1 MGNNRLPT
9 KAASTLKKEI
19 GMTNKQINVLN
30 QISGV
35 ESDTPQA
42 NTEDIMGD
50 YWVNRSEEIVKKT
63 EGMDP
68 VERALTW
75 ERETGDWS
83 GWNSNKEYYWN
94 TKYKLSPETDEMA
107 KNTHISGE
115 VDKLLAM
122 SPEKKEHYFRDNAYK
137 LPNHLFKHLEPLYNI
152 NDATLNNKELERA
165 RIGQGI
171 EFSNLLQGKESDLE
185 KLSPDV
191 STETHAE
198 SIRLAYMNGYTN
210 MTIDQFG
217 FVVVP
222 VNGDPVRAIDLDDSL
237 DITDTIISK
246 VDLTPI
252 ALKAASKGVNEARK
266 SQLFSEREVIRA
278 LRTKLNDVSIKEEHK
293 KSISIDHAFNVSN
306 NPIED
311 LKTDIVTV
319 IGSSLKNNKYKST
332 TELINAT
339 YLYHKDILNTVKE
352 RM

>member
-1 MGNNRLPT
+1 MGSTFVYNPNNETSSLFNEEADDKHWLQFVPG
-9 KAASTLKKEI
+9 I
-19 GMTNKQINVLN
+19 VVQVITNRNTPGYNDETDINS
-30 QISGV
+30 IIAKSH
-35 ESDTPQA
+35 A
-42 NTEDIMGD
+42 NTVDNIQFSAMANTR
-50 YWVNRSEEIVKKT
+50 YYPLLR
-63 EGMDP
+63 GM
-68 VERALTW
+68 
-75 ERETGDWS
+75 
-83 GWNSNKEYYWN
+83 
-94 TKYKLSPETDEMA
+94 
-107 KNTHISGE
+107 
-115 VDKLLAM
+115 VD
-122 SPEKKEHYFRDNAYK
+122 
-137 LPNHLFKHLEPLYNI
+137 
-152 NDATLNNKELERA
+152 
-165 RIGQGI
+165 
-171 EFSNLLQGKESDLE
+171 
-185 KLSPDV
+185 
-191 STETHAE
+191 
-198 SIRLAYMNGYTN
+198 
-210 MTIDQFG
+210 
-217 FVVVP
+217 VP

-278 LRTKLNDVSIKEEHK
+278 LRTKLNDMSIKEEHK